1 MDSVAGRFVEIS
13 GRCSFGSIYIFS
25 SSLNPEPVLAGKKVD
40 YFLPILS
47 SFMRLFLTL
56 LTAVLLFS
64 ACGGD
69 SSSDRS
75 DSSSEPAATA
85 DTTPLGSATVS
96 GSISFTGTAPDRNR
110 IRQDRECAELNADP
124 VLNESVVVND
134 NGTLR
139 NVFVYVKEGLG
150 DYSFA
155 IPSEPVVFNQDG
167 CVYTPH
173 VFGIQVG
180 QTLKIINGDPL
191 MHNVNALANENRPFN
206 MGMPNQG
213 DERERSFRVP
223 ELMLRIKCDVH
234 AWMNAYAGVVDHPFH
249 SVSDDTGSFSIGQLP
264 AGEYVFEAWHEKYGT
279 ATETV
284 TVTDGEAVSVDF
296 SFGS

>member
-1 MDSVAGRFVEIS
+1 MR
-13 GRCSFGSIYIFS
+13 SFFA
-25 SSLNPEPVLAGKKVD
+25 V
-40 YFLPILS
+40 
-47 SFMRLFLTL
+47 
-56 LTAVLLFS
+56 LTAVFFLS

-69 SSSDRS
+69 SSSDNS
-75 DSSSEPAATA
+75 ADSSEPVATA

-96 GSISFTGTAPDRNR
+96 GAISFTGTAPDMNR
-110 IRQDRECAELNADP
+110 IRQGRECADLNADP
-124 VLNESVVVND
+124 VYNESVVVNE

-139 NVFVYVKEGLG
+139 NVFIYVKEGLG
-150 DYSFA
+150 DSNFA
-155 IPSEPVVFNQDG
+155 VPSEPVVFNQGG

-180 QTLKIINGDPL
+180 QTLKILNGDPL

-213 DERERSFRVP
+213 DERERTFRVP
-223 ELMLRIKCDVH
+223 EVMLPIKCDVH

-249 SVSDDTGSFSIGQLP
+249 SVSDDTGGFSIGQLP
-264 AGEYVFEAWHEKYGT
+264 AGEYVLEAWHEEYGT
-279 ATETV
+279 ATQTV
-284 TVTDGEAVSVDF
+284 TVADGEAVSVDF